1 MRRRFL
7 ALAAAALVLLAGCS
21 GPNRQASA
29 PTTPAGGRTARSP
42 NPDVIPAVI
51 TPAYVDAVFAVLNHI
66 NGNAVRSMLAANAV
80 TPTVQRDLRAVF
92 ADPLY
97 VQEIKI
103 ANQTLAQGTRNFRR
117 PPGDIETTVR
127 RVIAASRSCV
137 FVSAVS
143 NFRAVVTKEG
153 SSAASE
159 YWVLMPK
166 PSGIDP
172 SHLNPTPW
180 ALAFNATYASP
191 TSIPNQCAG
200 S

>member
-80 TPTVQRDLRAVF
+80 TPTVQRDLRAIYSP
-92 ADPLY
+92 PLY
-97 VQEIKI
+97 AVELRVF
-103 ANQTLAQGTRNFRR
+103 QTGLAEGRSNLRQPVGDRR
-117 PPGDIETTVR
+117 TTVR
-127 RVIAASRSCV
+127 AILSATAQCIFVETSSDLSEVELRPTASP
-137 FVSAVS
+137 
-143 NFRAVVTKEG
+143 
-153 SSAASE
+153 ASE
-159 YWVLMPK
+159 YWQLERKVATQDPN
-166 PSGIDP
+166 GI
-172 SHLNPTPW
+172 NPTPW
-180 ALAFNATYASP
+180 SLKFNQDYETP
-191 TSIPNQCAG
+191 TTVPNPC
-200 S
+200 